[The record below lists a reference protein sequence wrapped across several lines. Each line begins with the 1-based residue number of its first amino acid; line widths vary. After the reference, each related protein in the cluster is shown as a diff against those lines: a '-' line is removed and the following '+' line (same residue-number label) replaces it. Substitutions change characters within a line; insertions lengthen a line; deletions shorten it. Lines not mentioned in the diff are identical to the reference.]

1 MGILCKHYF
10 HMTINTRDS
19 KMAGMN
25 TELLDGIVIFVEVVN
40 RGSFTR
46 AAEAT
51 SHSTSYIS
59 KEMNKLEER
68 LGVRLLHR
76 TTRTLN
82 LTPEGKEFYERSKQI
97 VDDALTAESLV
108 SGSQLEPQGLLRIS
122 CPVSFGVTRFQPLLV
137 KFIERFPKIELDID
151 INDRMV
157 DVIEEN
163 FDVAIR
169 ASEALED
176 SSLISRKL
184 CTSYGVTVASP
195 KYLVKHGIPQ
205 HPSELSAHKVIT
217 YSLNKHPHKW
227 VYQDNNGIPI
237 EVKVKNRLKT
247 NSPQLELTMALAGQ
261 GITRIPR
268 DHLSDEFKNGSL
280 IELFTDL
287 PRLQLPIY
295 MVYPSKKHLSAK
307 VRAFIDFLIEEL
319 GE

>member
-1 MGILCKHYF
+1 
-10 HMTINTRDS
+10 
-19 KMAGMN
+19 MAGMN

-59 KEMNKLEER
+59 KEVNKLEER

-76 TTRTLN
+76 TTRSLS

-97 VDDALTAESLV
+97 VEDAMAAESLV

-122 CPVSFGVTRFQPLLV
+122 SPVSFGLTRLQPLLV
-137 KFIERFPKIELDID
+137 KFAEQFPKVELDID

-157 DVIEEN
+157 DVIEES
-163 FDVAIR
+163 FDVTIR

-195 KYLVKHGIPQ
+195 KYLNKYGVPQ
-205 HPSELSAHKVIT
+205 HPLELSTHKVIT

-227 VYQDNNGIPI
+227 IYQDVNGIPI
-237 EVKVKNRLKT
+237 EVPVKNQLKT
-247 NSPQLELTMALAGQ
+247 NSPQVELAMALAGQ

-268 DHLSDEFKNGSL
+268 DHISDEFENGAL
-280 IELFTDL
+280 IELFPEL
-287 PRLQLPIY
+287 PRLHLPIY
-295 MVYPSKKHLSAK
+295 MVYPSKRHLSAK
-307 VRAFIDFLIEEL
+307 VRAFIDFLVEEL
-319 GE
+319 GD